1 MQIIDEDLLDAV
13 STAAKGNSR
22 LRKNHNLHA
31 DYDEPC
37 QRLLNAVEPGSYIR
51 PHRHLAPPKP
61 ETFVA
66 LRGSFA
72 ALLFDDSGKI
82 EQVIPFG
89 ARSRAA
95 GVDIPAGAWHAIV
108 SLESGSVFFETKPGP
123 YVPLSDK
130 DWAAWAPAEDSPEA
144 PGYLASLE
152 ETIEK
157 LNQQTT
163 SCQQDTKTSRKPSFF

>member
-1 MQIIDEDLLDAV
+1 MQIIDDDLLDAV
-13 STAAKGNSR
+13 SAAARLSSR

-51 PHRHLAPPKP
+51 PHRHMTPPKP

-72 ALLFDDSGKI
+72 ALIFRDSG
-82 EQVIPFG
+82 EVERVIPFG
-89 ARSRAA
+89 PRSGTA
-95 GVDIPAGAWHAIV
+95 GVDIPAGAWHAIL

-130 DWAAWAPAEDSPEA
+130 DWAPWAPAEDSPEA
-144 PGYLASLE
+144 PAYLAVLKE
-152 ETIEK
+152 AIK
-157 LNQQTT
+157 KADQYPHAGNI
-163 SCQQDTKTSRKPSFF
+163 